1 MLWSDPITWSNL
13 PHCEMHTVAVSPG
26 SRTIERA
33 LSVLDAFTV
42 TRHHWRTTSL
52 AEHCGLPVPTTHR
65 ILRMLERFGYVSR
78 DPQGAYSLG
87 PSAQNLARRDS
98 PAAELGSATRETLRG
113 LHRATGER
121 VVLAALSASRDH
133 GCEICAIDA
142 RVDGDALDAPLAP
155 RTRPLHAGAPA
166 KVLLAE
172 LGRDEV
178 ARVIDRGLAPVGPAT
193 ITKPL
198 RLRRELAA
206 IRRRG
211 WAFSREETM
220 PRRWAL
226 AVPVRNSYGP
236 ACALAISAPLER
248 FDRDRARRHLAVLK
262 LAARPLGERL
272 SDEVEELAA
281 A

>member
-1 MLWSDPITWSNL
+1 
-13 PHCEMHTVAVSPG
+13 MHTVTVAPG

-33 LSVLDAFTV
+33 LSVLDSFTV
-42 TRHHWRTTSL
+42 TQHRWRTTSL

-65 ILRMLERFGYVSR
+65 ILRMLESFGYVSR
-78 DPQGAYSLG
+78 DPGGAYGLG
-87 PSAQNLARRDS
+87 PSAANLARHDS
-98 PAAELGSATRETLRG
+98 AQVALGAAGRETLRA

-121 VVLAALSASRDH
+121 VSLAALSESRDH
-133 GCEICAIDA
+133 GCEVCAIDD
-142 RVDGDALDAPLAP
+142 RVGWDPCRAPLA
-155 RTRPLHAGAPA
+155 RRGRPLHAGAPA

-172 LGRDEV
+172 LSFDEV

-193 ITKPL
+193 ITKPV

-211 WAFSREETM
+211 WAFSREETT

-226 AVPVRNSYGP
+226 AVPVRRPQGP
-236 ACALAISAPLER
+236 ACALGISAPLER
-248 FDRDRARRHLAVLK
+248 FDPDRARRHLAALK

-272 SDEVEELAA
+272 SEKVEELAA

>member
-1 MLWSDPITWSNL
+1 
-13 PHCEMHTVAVSPG
+13 MHTVAVVPG

-33 LSVLDAFTV
+33 LSVLDSFTV
-42 TRHHWRTTSL
+42 TQFRWRTTSL

-65 ILRMLERFGYVSR
+65 ILRMLESFGYVSR
-78 DPQGAYSLG
+78 DPEGAYSLG
-87 PSAQNLARRDS
+87 PSALSLARRDS
-98 PAAELGSATRETLRG
+98 PQAELGAAARKTLRG

-121 VVLAALSASRDH
+121 VALAALSESRDH
-133 GCEICAIDA
+133 GCEIFAIDG
-142 RVDGDALDAPLAP
+142 RLDCDPFRAPLAT
-155 RTRPLHAGAPA
+155 RARPLHAGAPA

-172 LGRDEV
+172 LSHDEV
-178 ARVIDRGLAPVGPAT
+178 ARVIGRGLSPVGPAT
-193 ITKPL
+193 ITTPL

-211 WAFSREETM
+211 WAFSREETT

-226 AVPVRNSYGP
+226 AVPVRRPQGP

-262 LAARPLGERL
+262 LAAQPLGERL
-272 SDEVEELAA
+272 SEGVEELTAA
-281 A
+281 